1 MTSKFLSRNGEIYR
15 VLLENEDTCWLI
27 SFENPMERPFCTAA
41 SELSSFQRVPA
52 PQDFLPEE
60 QDLSSA
66 AQQRLALI
74 QPLLDR
80 NMEAITDRQV
90 RLSIAKDI
98 AKRHNTT
105 PRRVLR
111 LYYRYLATGQV
122 AFSKNREVT
131 VNDTYEWAIKTLYFS
146 AKRFSLRATYDMMLV
161 QKYTDSN
168 GKLLENIPSWS
179 SFRNYFYS
187 RGYHKQPRK
196 AISRSGLTNYQRNER
211 PVFGSSS
218 EWRSIP
224 GSYQMDAT
232 QADIYLVSRHD
243 RSKVIGRPY
252 IYLAV
257 DTATQLIAG
266 IYIGLE
272 CDESAVMLCLAN
284 AAQDKVEFCRGHG
297 IEIDPPQWPSQG
309 LPHEIITDKGTEFFG
324 PRMQELCQRFGME
337 IQSLPPF
344 RPDGKGLVEKSFDL
358 IQQRYKPLL
367 RGKGVIEPDAQER
380 WSTDYRSQ
388 SVLTLDE
395 FTQVVIHCVIYL
407 NAGRVLTD
415 SATPAQKWLD
425 SDVSLMD
432 VPSEELLLMSLPRET
447 AKLTRKG
454 LRINGLLYVPTD
466 MVGLTL
472 DKTYDVAFSRS
483 NLSCVYV
490 FLDDCSFKP
499 CVLSPHQS
507 QYSGLSQP
515 EADAL
520 KQHERKRRSTA
531 RKHEVSASVESI
543 QSIRQ
548 IVRDATLAGPEKPKQ
563 DGKIINENRSGE
575 RRLLT

>member
-1 MTSKFLSRNGEIYR
+1 
-15 VLLENEDTCWLI
+15 
-27 SFENPMERPFCTAA
+27 MERPFCIAAAQTAN
-41 SELSSFQRVPA
+41 FQRVPA
-52 PQDFLPEE
+52 PQDFVPEE
-60 QDLSSA
+60 CDLSLA
-66 AQQRLALI
+66 AQKRLALI

-80 NMEAITDRQV
+80 DTDAVTDRQL

-98 AKRHNTT
+98 AKRQNTT

-122 AFSKNREVT
+122 AFSKNREST

-168 GKLLENIPSWS
+168 GKLVENIPSWS

-196 AISRSGLTNYQRNER
+196 VISRSGLTNYQRNER
-211 PVFGSSS
+211 PVFGSASA
-218 EWRSIP
+218 WRDVP

-232 QADIYLVSRHD
+232 PADIYLVSRHD

-266 IYIGLE
+266 IYVGLE

-284 AAQDKVEFCRGHG
+284 AAQDKVEFCREHG
-297 IEIDPPQWPSQG
+297 IEIDSSQWPSQG
-309 LPHEIITDKGTEFFG
+309 LPHEIITDKGNEFFG
-324 PRMQELCQRFGME
+324 PRMQELCQRFGVE

-380 WSTDYRSQ
+380 WAVDYRSQ

-395 FTQVVIHCVIYL
+395 FVKIVIHCVIYI
-407 NAGRVLTD
+407 NSGRILSDAV
-415 SATPAQKWLD
+415 TPAQKWLD
-425 SDVSLMD
+425 SGVSLLD
-432 VPSEELLLMSLPRET
+432 VPAEELFLMSLPRES

-454 LRINGLLYVPTD
+454 LRLNGLLYVPAD
-466 MVGLTL
+466 MDGLTL
-472 DKTYDVAFSRS
+472 DKVYDVAFSRADLS
-483 NLSCVYV
+483 NIYILM
-490 FLDDCSFKP
+490 DDCSFKP
-499 CVLSPHQS
+499 CCLSPHQT
-507 QYSGLSQP
+507 QYIGLSQP
-515 EADAL
+515 EADLL
-520 KQHERKRRSTA
+520 KQEERKLRSSA
-531 RKHEVSASVESI
+531 RKQEVSASVTSI

-548 IVRDATLAGPEKPKQ
+548 IVRDASAVGSPKSKQ

-575 RRLLT
+575 RGLLT

>member
-1 MTSKFLSRNGEIYR
+1 MI
-15 VLLENEDTCWLI
+15 ENEDTCWVI
-27 SFENPMERPFCTAA
+27 SYDDPVKRPFCVTA
-41 SELSSFQRVPA
+41 SELSSFKRVPA
-52 PQDFLPEE
+52 PQDFVPEE
-60 QDLSSA
+60 CDLSLA
-66 AQQRLALI
+66 AQKRLALI
-74 QPLLDR
+74 QPLLDV
-80 NMEAITDRQV
+80 NAITDRQL

-98 AKRHNTT
+98 AKRQNTT

-122 AFSKNREVT
+122 AFSKNREST

-161 QKYTDSN
+161 QKYTDSS

-187 RGYHKQPRK
+187 RNYHKQPQK
-196 AISRSGLTNYQRNER
+196 AISRTGLTNYQRNER

-218 EWRSIP
+218 DWRRDP

-266 IYIGLE
+266 IYVGLE

-284 AAQDKVEFCRGHG
+284 AAQDKVEYCREHG
-297 IEIDPPQWPSQG
+297 IEISTNQWPAKG
-309 LPHEIITDKGTEFFG
+309 LPREIITDKGTEFFG
-324 PRMQELCQRFGME
+324 PRMQELCQKYGVE

-380 WSTDYRSQ
+380 WAVDYRSQ

-395 FTQVVIHCVIYL
+395 FIKIVIHCVLYI
-407 NAGRVLTD
+407 NSGRILADAV
-415 SATPAQKWLD
+415 TPSQKWID
-425 SDVSLMD
+425 SGVSPLD
-432 VPSEELLLMSLPRET
+432 VPAEELFLMSLPREN

-454 LRINGLLYVPTD
+454 LRMNGLLYVPAD
-466 MVGLTL
+466 MDGLVL
-472 DKTYDVAFSRS
+472 GEVYPVAYDPSD
-483 NLSCVYV
+483 LSGVSIIME
-490 FLDDCSFKP
+490 DGTFKP
-499 CVLSPHQS
+499 CRLSSYQS
-507 QYSGLSQP
+507 QYSGLAQP
-515 EADAL
+515 EADEL
-520 KQHERKRRSTA
+520 KREERKRRGA
-531 RKHEVSASVESI
+531 AGKREIAASVESI

-548 IVRDATLAGPEKPKQ
+548 IIREASAAGSEKLKQ
-563 DGKIINENRSGE
+563 DGKIIKANRSGE
-575 RRLLT
+575 RGLLS

>member
-1 MTSKFLSRNGEIYR
+1 MISKFLSRNGEAYR
-15 VLLENEDTCWLI
+15 VLLENEDSCWMI
-27 SFENPMERPFCTAA
+27 SSDDPTRCPFCVSAA
-41 SELSSFQRVPA
+41 EMDSFQHIQA
-52 PQDFLPEE
+52 PQDFTLGSSHPTPAE
-60 QDLSSA
+60 QK
-66 AQQRLALI
+66 RLALI

-80 NMEAITDRQV
+80 DMDAVTDRQL

-98 AKRHNTT
+98 AKRQNTT

-122 AFSKNREVT
+122 AFSKNREV
-131 VNDTYEWAIKTLYFS
+131 NGNKTYEWAIKTLYFS
-146 AKRFSLRATYDMMLV
+146 AKKFSLRATYDMMLV
-161 QKYTDSN
+161 QKYTDSS
-168 GKLLENIPSWS
+168 GKLIENIPSWS

-196 AISRSGLTNYQRNER
+196 VISRSGLTNYQRNER
-211 PVFGSSS
+211 PIFGSSS
-218 EWRSIP
+218 DWRSVP

-243 RSKVIGRPY
+243 RSRVIGRPY
-252 IYLAV
+252 IYLAA

-266 IYIGLE
+266 IYVGLE
-272 CDESAVMLCLAN
+272 CDESAVLLCLAN
-284 AAQDKVEFCRGHG
+284 AAQDKVEYCREHG
-297 IEIDPPQWPSQG
+297 IEINTNQWPAKG
-309 LPHEIITDKGTEFFG
+309 LPREIITDKGTEFFG
-324 PRMQELCQRFGME
+324 PRMQGLCQKYGVE

-395 FTQVVIHCVIYL
+395 FTKIVIHCVLYINSGCIL
-407 NAGRVLTD
+407 AD
-415 SATPAQKWLD
+415 AKTPAQKWLD
-425 SDVSLMD
+425 SGVSLLD
-432 VPSEELLLMSLPRET
+432 VPAEELYLMSLPRDT

-454 LRINGLLYVPTD
+454 LRLNGLLYVPTD
-466 MVGLTL
+466 MDSLTL

-483 NLSCVYV
+483 DLSCVYV
-490 FLDDCSFKP
+490 LLDDCSFKS
-499 CVLSPHQS
+499 CFLSPHQS

-520 KQHERKRRSTA
+520 KQHERKQRSTA
-531 RKHEVSASVESI
+531 RKREVTASVESI

-548 IVRDATLAGPEKPKQ
+548 IVRDASAADSEKPKQ
-563 DGKIINENRSGE
+563 DGKMINENRSGE
-575 RRLLT
+575 RGLLS